1 MNWINELIWGQGIGH
16 SILVLGVI
24 ISLGLLLGKV
34 KIFGVSLGA
43 TFILFV
49 GILLGHF
56 HMGIEND
63 QLVHFLRDFGL
74 ILFIFA
80 IGMKVGPGFFSS
92 FKEGGITLNG
102 LAVGVVF
109 LGAITALIIHWCTG
123 IPVATMVG
131 IMSGA
136 VTNTPGLG
144 AAQQALK
151 ESLEAAGSDT
161 AIVDTMA
168 MGYAVAYP
176 LGVIGIILTMIVLK
190 AVCKI
195 DFKKEEAE
203 FDELAKE
210 DVNSATAVSIQ
221 VENPAVCGKTIRE
234 VKQLFPDRDFV
245 ISRYWNNENDEISL
259 ATPETILKAGD
270 KLFVILTASDADT
283 ICAQLGRKISLERKQ
298 WVRQD
303 SIFVNRRVVVTK
315 PEVNGKRL
323 GSLSLRKIYGCN
335 ITRVQRAGVDLLAS
349 RELILQLGDTVS
361 VVGTEASIAGVESV
375 LGNSMRRL
383 YHPNLAT
390 IFIGIA
396 LGVILGSIPV
406 MIPGVPQPFKLGLA
420 GGPLIV
426 AILLAKFGP
435 KYGFATYTTQSANL
449 MLSEIGISLFLAC
462 VGIKAGDGFV
472 DTVLNGGYAWI
483 GYGFIIT
490 FIPLLIMAFVG
501 RKVFKVNYFTL
512 TGIIA
517 GSHTDPPAL
526 AYANSLT
533 SKDAPAVGYATVY
546 PLTMFF
552 RVLIAELM
560 VLLFV

>member
-1 MNWINELIWGQGIGH
+1 MNWFTDLVCGQGIAH
-16 SILVLGVI
+16 SILLLGVI

-34 KIFGVSLGA
+34 KIAGISLGA

-49 GILLGHF
+49 GIIMGHF
-56 HMGIEND
+56 GLSMDAVLID
-63 QLVHFLRDFGL
+63 FLRDFGL

-80 IGMKVGPGFFSS
+80 IGMRVGPGFFSS
-92 FKEGGITLNG
+92 FREGGVTLNA
-102 LAVGVVF
+102 LAVGVVL
-109 LGAITALIIHWCTG
+109 LGAITALILHFITG
-123 IPVATMVG
+123 IDVPTMVG

-151 ESLEAAGSDT
+151 EMTGEVNS
-161 AIVDTMA
+161 TMA

-176 LGVIGIILTMIVLK
+176 LGVIGIILSMIVVKLIFK
-190 AVCKI
+190 V
-195 DFKKEEAE
+195 DFKKENDAI
-203 FDELAKE
+203 DALVVE
-210 DVNSATAVSIQ
+210 DANAATAISLE
-221 VENPAVCGKTIRE
+221 VENPAIAGKTIRE
-234 VKQLFPDRDFV
+234 IKKLFPDRDFV
-245 ISRYWNNENDEISL
+245 VSRHWSSETNVITL
-259 ATPETILKAGD
+259 ATPETVLHLHD
-270 KLFVILTASDADT
+270 KLFVILTASDTET
-283 ICAQLGRKISLERKQ
+283 ITAQFGKEIPMERQQ
-298 WVRQD
+298 WVRQN
-303 SIFVNRRVVVTK
+303 SQFINRRIVVTK

-323 GSLSLRKIYGCN
+323 GSLALRRIYGCN
-335 ITRVQRAGVDLLAS
+335 ITRVNRSGVDLLAS
-349 RELILQLGDTVS
+349 RELRLQLGDTVS
-361 VVGTEASIAGVESV
+361 VVGTEASIAGVEDK

-383 YHPNLAT
+383 YHPNLTT

-396 LGVILGSIPV
+396 VGVLFGSIPIA
-406 MIPGVPQPFKLGLA
+406 IPGVPQPFKLGLA
-420 GGPLIV
+420 GGPLII

-435 KYGFATYTTQSANL
+435 KFGFATYTTQSANL

-472 DTVLNGGYAWI
+472 ETVTNGGLAWV

-490 FIPLLIMAFVG
+490 FIPLLVMGFVG
-501 RKVFKVNYFTL
+501 RKFCKVNYFTL

-526 AYANSLT
+526 AYASSLT
-533 SKDAPAVGYATVY
+533 AKDAPAVGYATVY

-560 VLLFV
+560 VLLF